1 MLWLR
6 PLKYQRFWITIHIQ
20 VKQRDS
26 GYPESEH
33 ILALAANA
41 FVGGDFLDDLEAFRE
56 DEAIKMAIGR
66 KEIPD
71 PTTAGDFCRR
81 FSRGHILQINK
92 AFAEIEYQ
100 VYKQRKEIS
109 RLTIDVDAKVHEV

>member
-1 MLWLR
+1 MALR
-6 PLKYQRFWITIHIQ
+6 
-20 VKQRDS
+20 
-26 GYPESEH
+26 
-33 ILALAANA
+33 
-41 FVGGDFLDDLEAFRE
+41 
-56 DEAIKMAIGR
+56 R

-92 AFAEIEYQ
+92 ALAEIEHR

-109 RLTIDVDAKVHEV
+109 RLTIDVDAKIHEV